1 MSPTLA
7 HLHENEP
14 HPLQDGLLISTPEDI
29 RAQVATWTVLV
40 IIESPT
46 PPQGISEKLTNF
58 RHVLEL
64 LYHHRP
70 PSNTTRMIWDQH
82 ITDME
87 DALTSSHSAP
97 RVRRRRGLLN
107 IVGEISSKLFGTATQ
122 SEVEECERHI
132 NSAMKLESQIV
143 HTTNDLITVVNQTH
157 SEVRR
162 NMQHI
167 RDMEHYMG
175 KLYTETTRLGKIASG
190 NNGRI
195 TELQDDARV
204 DRILAALGSVQ
215 YLWQRQCDRY
225 QRQRASLELGWLT
238 EEILPL
244 QDLVQILE
252 SSRELGHFGPR
263 SEWYY
268 EHIQI
273 HPMWEDQNKLVFK
286 AELPLVDET
295 EYLRYRI
302 SSWPVPRNTSDYTL
316 QIQVPSAVA
325 IDTRHG
331 GIFEPHTCIGNQ
343 PGICRA
349 GPIYGAGRLLCARSI
364 LNGDSNHYQ
373 SCAVT
378 VTRVD
383 APIGTVKE
391 VTPTIFVLLSFGET
405 YSVHCPKKPERA
417 NYLPLGIYT
426 LRVAATCQVRGKE
439 WLLSGTVR
447 YNSTLKYVNPFLS
460 VDTLNL
466 PQLLP
471 DELVRQQ
478 LERPEW
484 KHLPAIT
491 DLTIQKLKLPPK
503 VSHPGWNTGPDHPYH
518 SGWIT
523 AGVSI
528 TFSVGVTIF
537 ILRKWGNTRWCKKTD
552 TIPKS
557 RDAETASELQSLGP
571 TWVALTQPASPSPG
585 GTAESSN

>member
-122 SEVEECERHI
+122 SEVEECERHV
-132 NSAMKLESQIV
+132 NSAMKLES
-143 HTTNDLITVVNQTH
+143 
-157 SEVRR
+157 
-162 NMQHI
+162 
-167 RDMEHYMG
+167 
-175 KLYTETTRLGKIASG
+175 
-190 NNGRI
+190 
-195 TELQDDARV
+195 
-204 DRILAALGSVQ
+204 
-215 YLWQRQCDRY
+215 
-225 QRQRASLELGWLT
+225 
-238 EEILPL
+238 
-244 QDLVQILE
+244 
-252 SSRELGHFGPR
+252 
-263 SEWYY
+263 
-268 EHIQI
+268 
-273 HPMWEDQNKLVFK
+273 
-286 AELPLVDET
+286 
-295 EYLRYRI
+295 
-302 SSWPVPRNTSDYTL
+302 
-316 QIQVPSAVA
+316 
-325 IDTRHG
+325 
-331 GIFEPHTCIGNQ
+331 
-343 PGICRA
+343 
-349 GPIYGAGRLLCARSI
+349 
-364 LNGDSNHYQ
+364 Q

>member
-1 MSPTLA
+1 MSPTVA

-46 PPQGISEKLTNF
+46 APQGISEKLTNF
-58 RHVLEL
+58 KHVLEL
-64 LYHHRP
+64 LYQHRP

-82 ITDME
+82 IIDME
-87 DALTSSHSAP
+87 DALTPSHSAP

-122 SEVEECERHI
+122 GEVEECERHI
-132 NSAMKLESQIV
+132 NAAMKLESQIV

-175 KLYTETTRLGKIASG
+175 KLYTETTRLGKVASG

-195 TELQDDARV
+195 TKLQDDARV

-244 QDLVQILE
+244 ENLVQILE
-252 SSRELGHFGPR
+252 SSRKLGHFGPR

-273 HPMWEDQNKLVFK
+273 HPMWEDRNKLVFK

-316 QIQVPSAVA
+316 KIQVPSAVA

-331 GIFEPHTCIGNQ
+331 GIFEPHTCIGSQ
-343 PGICRA
+343 PGICRT
-349 GPIYGAGRLLCARSI
+349 GPVYGAGRLLCARSI

-378 VTRVD
+378 VTRLENQLGIVQ
-383 APIGTVKE
+383 E
-391 VTPTIFVLLSFGET
+391 VTPTIFVLLSFGEM
-405 YSVHCPKKPERA
+405 YSVHCPKRHEKA

-426 LRVAATCQVRGKE
+426 LCVAATCQVHGKD
-439 WLLSGTVR
+439 WLLSGTVQ
-447 YNSTLKYVNPFLS
+447 YNSTFKYLNPFLS
-460 VDTLNL
+460 VDNLNL
-466 PQLLP
+466 PELLP
-471 DELVRQQ
+471 DELVKQQ
-478 LERPEW
+478 LGRPEW
-484 KHLPAIT
+484 KHLPALTDIT
-491 DLTIQKLKLPPK
+491 IEKLKLPSEITQPE
-503 VSHPGWNTGPDHPYH
+503 WNMGADHPYH
-518 SGWIT
+518 FGWII
-523 AGVSI
+523 AGVSMAV
-528 TFSVGVTIF
+528 SVGFAI
-537 ILRKWGNTRWCKKTD
+537 IIWKKLDIT
-552 TIPKS
+552 P
-557 RDAETASELQSLGP
+557 R
-571 TWVALTQPASPSPG
+571 
-585 GTAESSN
+585 